1 MLYVVPVVV
10 LGIFVVL
17 MVGGGYFKQP
27 RGETDD
33 VQKYIDLVKGDV
45 TDGRWKE
52 AEADIEKLK
61 AAWKEVVPRIQFSVE
76 RDIIMD
82 ISLNLARLRGA
93 IEAEDKPGAL
103 MELSEVHQLWQALGS

>member
-1 MLYVVPVVV
+1 M
-10 LGIFVVL
+10 
-17 MVGGGYFKQP
+17 
-27 RGETDD
+27 
-33 VQKYIDLVKGDV
+33 
-45 TDGRWKE
+45 
-52 AEADIEKLK
+52 
-61 AAWKEVVPRIQFSVE
+61 VPRIQFSVE